1 MNQPASPLI
10 SRIEEIYNLPGTL
23 TSLGYASV
31 FDVVRIPRERFIREH
46 RAALGRSAEKMYD
59 LAVGYAHQVRHHF
72 RYNPLSRAVQ
82 VSLRSPFSVSGPD
95 YANQFLDANTGWKDK
110 APSGSPEANDALVA
124 YLTHIYQLAL
134 EQEKEGA
141 SASMNTLAERRPD
154 LGALLINDKA
164 VNEVVPQLQLVN
176 EILSTAIQKNLNLA
190 NLEAVNA
197 KLATTRYPNNLPYHY
212 GHQQIQTA
220 QSVLSTTLQ
229 DITLPQTLDLPQNF
243 WATAKGKLSDATA
256 SVLTRLQIMA
266 SQLAPEEQRIIT
278 EPAYFGHH
286 HLVLQDIYKVDDNN
300 YYWSGPYMAESLQP
314 YNQEYLYAFI
324 LPLQTSVV
332 EYGDRPK
339 ALYYKKYEG
348 GYSPLQITLSNGSQS
363 QVVTLRGGQ
372 DRNCGGYY
380 LAPINNDYPSDTQGA
395 PYSCYPA
402 IKYSVDDNPKLD
414 LSKAPWYGQ
423 FTLRFLTA
431 NGSCSHDLTL
441 SLCLSSDGKVRY
453 TPVQKDF
460 YGNNYGD
467 NSLNID
473 SFTAMEVL
481 TARTNLT
488 VPQVENL
495 LCTTAAGTNGFTVVI
510 SDNFVLSNPIFRNGH
525 SAYHTAAV
533 PFLYGARYIHAGKPN
548 ATTISKGDDLS
559 LTLSNLTDDKL
570 DRINRMVRLQKW
582 LNLPYEEVDLLVT
595 STMDAESTNIAAADD
610 ANRALLMNDN
620 TLRMLGVFK
629 HYQAKYGVTAKQF
642 AGWLCVVTPFAIAPA
657 TPFLDQVFN
666 SSGTFD
672 TPFVIDNQD
681 FVYISTTGRDG
692 ARVKHISTALGLNH
706 RQFLLLADNIARQQG
721 NITQST
727 LNCNLFV
734 VSAFYRLANLAR
746 TLGIN
751 PKSFCA
757 LADRLDA
764 GTGIVWQQLAGKPTI
779 TVPQKDSPLA
789 ADILSLLQALSAL
802 AQWGQQHDLPFST
815 QQLLLSDESSL
826 VPLEAGSYGTVSDPG
841 QMERVSID
849 WKDLTY
855 DAKSGELTLTQQI
868 AFRGGSNAASY
879 EISEFHYPLPSG
891 LSLNG
896 KMSWTGD
903 APDGVTLND
912 DNYGT
917 SSDWP
922 FTWSKTWL
930 YLGTANTYILNIPL
944 KGTFKDLSVLNTLIS
959 KIKIHPAYHNTI
971 LTFSQSTI
979 LGNNSVS
986 IAQGTDDQ
994 LNFIRQV
1001 WQNLGSTLVDATL
1014 LSRSGAPLVDTSG
1027 HAIDWFALNS
1037 PLIDKVG
1044 LVTDAGIESAI
1055 ATVVNIQSLSDAD
1068 KKLAMTTL
1076 TNTLNQAQQTQQGVA
1091 VSLLAQTLNVSQS
1104 LPALLLRWC
1113 GKNIYQWLSAT
1124 WALKETVKTA
1134 ADIPADYLGLLREVV
1149 RRSLLTQQ
1157 FTLSPAMVQTLLD
1170 YPFWF
1175 GASVETVTDINLW
1188 MLYTLSRYSDLL
1200 LQVGKA
1206 GGTEDDVLAYL
1217 RAANVAMPLSQSD
1230 AAQTLATLLG
1240 WEANELQAAWSVLG
1254 GIAKTTPQL
1263 DTLLRLQ
1270 QAQNQT
1276 GLGVTQ
1282 QQQGYV
1288 LSRDSNYALWQ
1299 STGQALVAGVSHVKG
1314 SN

>member
-1 MNQPASPLI
+1 MNQLASPLI
-10 SRIEEIYNLPGTL
+10 SRTEEIYNLPGKL
-23 TSLGYASV
+23 TNLGYTSV
-31 FDVVRIPRERFIREH
+31 FDVVRMPRERFIREH
-46 RAALGRSAEKMYD
+46 RADLGRNAEKMYD
-59 LAVGYAHQVRHHF
+59 LAVGYAHQVLHHF
-72 RYNPLSRAVQ
+72 RRNSLSEAVQ
-82 VSLRSPFSVSGPD
+82 FSLKSPFSVSGPD

-110 APSGSPEANDALVA
+110 APSGSPEANDAPVA

-134 EQEKEGA
+134 DQEKSGA
-141 SASMNTLAERRPD
+141 SAIMNTLAERRPD
-154 LGALLINDKA
+154 IGTLLINDKA
-164 VNEVVPQLQLVN
+164 INEVIPQLQLVN
-176 EILSTAIQKNLNLA
+176 EILSKAIQKKLSLTD
-190 NLEAVNA
+190 LEAVNA
-197 KLATTRYPNNLPYHY
+197 KLSTTRYPNNLPYHY

-220 QSVLSTTLQ
+220 QSVLDTTLQ

-243 WATAKGKLSDATA
+243 WATAAGKLSNATA
-256 SVLTRLQIMA
+256 GALTRLQIMA
-266 SQLAPEEQRIIT
+266 SQLSPEQQKI
-278 EPAYFGHH
+278 
-286 HLVLQDIYKVDDNN
+286 
-300 YYWSGPYMAESLQP
+300 M
-314 YNQEYLYAFI
+314 
-324 LPLQTSVV
+324 V
-332 EYGDRPK
+332 E
-339 ALYYKKYEG
+339 
-348 GYSPLQITLSNGSQS
+348 T
-363 QVVTLRGGQ
+363 VGQ
-372 DRNCGGYY
+372 N
-380 LAPINNDYPSDTQGA
+380 
-395 PYSCYPA
+395 
-402 IKYSVDDNPKLD
+402 
-414 LSKAPWYGQ
+414 
-423 FTLRFLTA
+423 
-431 NGSCSHDLTL
+431 
-441 SLCLSSDGKVRY
+441 
-453 TPVQKDF
+453 F
-460 YGNNYGD
+460 YQLNYGD
-467 NSLNID
+467 S
-473 SFTAMEVL
+473 SL
-481 TARTNLT
+481 TASSFSDMTILTGRTSLT
-488 VPQVENL
+488 VPQVEL
-495 LCTTAAGTNGFTVVI
+495 MLCSTVGGSTVVK
-510 SDNFVLSNPIFRNGH
+510 SDNISSGDMTATPFV
-525 SAYHTAAV
+525 
-533 PFLYGARYIHAGKPN
+533 YGARFIHAGKPE
-548 ATTISKGDDLS
+548 AI
-559 LTLSNLTDDKL
+559 TLSRSGSEAHFALTVNNLTDDKL
-570 DRINRMVRLQKW
+570 DRINRTVRLQKW
-582 LNLPYEEVDLLVT
+582 LSLPYEDIDLLVT
-595 STMDAESTNIAAADD
+595 SAMDAEAGNT
-610 ANRALLMNDN
+610 ALSMNDN

-629 HYQAKYGVTAKQF
+629 HYQAKYGVSAKQF
-642 AGWLCVVTPFAIAPA
+642 AGWLRVVAPFAITPA

-666 SSGTFD
+666 SVGTFD

-681 FVYISTTGRDG
+681 FVYTLTTGGDG

-746 TLGIN
+746 TLGTN
-751 PKSFCA
+751 PESFCA

-764 GTGIVWQQLAGKPTI
+764 GTGIVWQQLAGKPII
-779 TVPQKDSPLA
+779 TAPKKDSPLA

-826 VPLEAGSYGTVSDPG
+826 VPLEAGSYGTISDPG

-855 DAKSGELTLTQQI
+855 DAKSGELFLTQQI
-868 AFRGGSNAASY
+868 VFRGGSKNSG
-879 EISEFHYPLPSG
+879 ISEFHYPLPSG

-903 APDGVTLND
+903 APKDVTFNN
-912 DNYGT
+912 NYGI
-917 SSDWP
+917 SSDTPFGWP
-922 FTWSKTWL
+922 GTWL
-930 YLGTANTYILNIPL
+930 YLGTVNTYILNIPL
-944 KGTFKDLSVLNTLIS
+944 KGIFKDLSVLNTLIS
-959 KIKIHPAYHNTI
+959 KIKIHPYDHNTI
-971 LTFSQSTI
+971 LTFSQGAI
-979 LGNNSVS
+979 LVNNFVS

-1014 LSRSGAPLVDTSG
+1014 LSRSGAPLVDTNG
-1027 HAIDWFALNS
+1027 HAIDWFALLSADNS

-1044 LVTDAGIESAI
+1044 LVADASIESVI
-1055 ATVVNIQSLSDAD
+1055 ATVVNTQSLSDED
-1068 KKLAMTTL
+1068 KRQAVTTL

-1206 GGTEDDVLAYL
+1206 GGGTEDDVLAYL
-1217 RAANVAMPLSQSD
+1217 RTANAATPLSQAD

-1240 WEANELQAAWSVLG
+1240 WEANELQAAWSILG

-1263 DTLLRLQ
+1263 DPLLRLQ

-1282 QQQGYV
+1282 QQQGYL
-1288 LSRDSNYALWQ
+1288 LSRGSDYTLWQ

-1314 SN
+1314 NN